1 MKILIDTNVI
11 LDSLASREPYDKSA
25 DDIFDLIA
33 KNRVEGYLSTS
44 SVTDIYYI
52 LRKTL
57 GDAASRNEIRKI
69 LYVLQAI
76 EITKSDCQTALDSPI
91 SDFEDALV
99 VVCADKVNLDYI
111 VTRDE
116 EFLKH
121 PNVISPIDFLSKIMM
136 RTKPY
141 G

>member
-1 MKILIDTNVI
+1 MKILVDTNVI
-11 LDSLASREPYDKSA
+11 LDSLATRKPYNKSA

-33 KNRVEGYLSTS
+33 KNNVKGYLNTS

-52 LRKTL
+52 LRKML
-57 GDAASRNEIRKI
+57 GDTASRNEIRKI

-76 EITKSDCQTALDSPI
+76 EITKSDCQITLDSAI
-91 SDFEDALV
+91 SDFEDALI

-116 EFLKH
+116 ELLKL
-121 PNVISPIDFLSKIMM
+121 PNAISPIEFLSKIIMNDES
-136 RTKPY
+136 
-141 G
+141 

>member
-11 LDSLASREPYDKSA
+11 LDSLASRTPHDKNA

-33 KNRVEGYLSTS
+33 KNHVEGYLNTS

-52 LRKTL
+52 LKKTL
-57 GDAASRNEIRKI
+57 GDTASRNEVKKI

-76 EITKSDCQTALDSPI
+76 EITKSDCQTALDSRLP
-91 SDFEDALV
+91 DFEDALV

-116 EFLKH
+116 GLLVL
-121 PNVISPIDFLSKIMM
+121 PNAVSPIDFLSKIIM
-136 RTKPY
+136 R
-141 G
+141 

>member
-33 KNRVEGYLSTS
+33 QNRVEGYLNTS

-57 GDAASRNEIRKI
+57 GDAASRSEIRKI
-69 LYVLQAI
+69 LYILQAI
-76 EITKSDCQTALDSPI
+76 EITKSDCQAALDSPI

-111 VTRDE
+111 ITRDE
-116 EFLKH
+116 EFLKL
-121 PNVISPIDFLSKIMM
+121 PNAVSPIEFLSKMM
-136 RTKPY
+136 NCM
-141 G
+141 

>member
-11 LDSLASREPYDKSA
+11 LDSLASRKPHNKNA

-33 KNRVEGYLSTS
+33 KNHVEAYLNTS

-57 GDAASRNEIRKI
+57 GD
-69 LYVLQAI
+69 
-76 EITKSDCQTALDSPI
+76 TALP
-91 SDFEDALV
+91 DFEDALV
-99 VVCADKVNLDYI
+99 VVCAEKVNLDYI

-116 EFLKH
+116 GRASSASQCRF
-121 PNVISPIDFLSKIMM
+121 PN
-136 RTKPY
+136 
-141 G
+141 

>member
-33 KNRVEGYLSTS
+33 RNRVEGYLNTS

-99 VVCADKVNLDYI
+99 VVCADKLYLDYI
-111 VTRDE
+111 ITRDE
-116 EFLKH
+116 ELLKL
-121 PNVISPIDFLSKIMM
+121 PNAVSPIELLSKMM
-136 RTKPY
+136 M
-141 G
+141 

>member
-11 LDSLASREPYDKSA
+11 LDSLASRKPHDKNA

-33 KNRVEGYLSTS
+33 KNHVEGYLNTS

-57 GDAASRNEIRKI
+57 GDTASRNEIKKV

-76 EITKSDCQTALDSPI
+76 EITKSDCQTALDSPLP
-91 SDFEDALV
+91 DFEDALL
-99 VVCADKVNLDYI
+99 VVCAEKVKLDYI

-116 EFLKH
+116 ALLVL
-121 PNVISPIDFLSKIMM
+121 PNAVSPTEFLSKIIM
-136 RTKPY
+136 
-141 G
+141 